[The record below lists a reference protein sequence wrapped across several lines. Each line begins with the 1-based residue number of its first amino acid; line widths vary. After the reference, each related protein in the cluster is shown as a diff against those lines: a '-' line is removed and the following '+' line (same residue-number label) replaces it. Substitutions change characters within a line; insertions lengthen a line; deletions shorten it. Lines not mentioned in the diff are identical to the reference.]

1 MKVVL
6 LLHLLQFLI
15 MSFTIRDM
23 ENLSGI
29 KAHTIRIWEQ
39 RYAVSKPKRTTT
51 NIRYYTNEELK
62 FFLNIALLNK
72 YGVKISRIYKMTEQ
86 DIAEKVIGFTQPEA
100 KQERLI
106 HELIMEMI
114 NLDMV
119 RFENILDNYILTAGI
134 EKTILDCV
142 YPFLERI
149 GVLWLTNNINPA
161 QEHLVSNLIRQKILV
176 GIESLKAL
184 SQTKKTI
191 CLFLPEG
198 EYHELGLLFMAY
210 LFKSRGNTIV
220 YLGASIPLKDVEF
233 VVNVKKPDYIY
244 THVTTAGK
252 NFNLDKFISQIS
264 VRFAGIPVIISGN
277 ITNVY
282 EKKIPKKIQF
292 LKSLTGAIKF
302 ADTL

>member
-86 DIAEKVIGFTQPEA
+86 DIADKVIAFTQPEA

-119 RFENILDNYILTAGI
+119 RFESILDNYILTAGI
-134 EKTILDCV
+134 ERTILDCV

-176 GIESLKAL
+176 GMESLKGLPQA
-184 SQTKKTI
+184 KKTI

-233 VVNVKKPDYIY
+233 VVSVKKPDYIY

-264 VRFAGIPVIISGN
+264 ARFAGTPVIISGN
-277 ITNVY
+277 ITNVH

-292 LKSLTGAIKF
+292 IKSLTAAIKF